1 MNLSEESL
9 TENVRRAEG
18 ALVREYG
25 GFSLFGLFQTEETAG
40 KWDVVASAPWLTT
53 GRPGIEPG
61 IELVVNGLRE
71 CLGAEDWLKIASI
84 VPLSPDTAFV
94 RTMTRLYQAEHEME
108 AAGPF
113 VSEDPHILRA
123 FIITASKRPVQAA
136 ERQAAA

>member
-1 MNLSEESL
+1 MNSSEERL

-25 GFSLFGLFQTEETAG
+25 GFLLFGLFQTEETAG

-53 GRPGIEPG
+53 GRPGIE
-61 IELVVNGLRE
+61 LVVNGLRE
-71 CLGAEDWLKIASI
+71 CLSAEDWLKIASI

-94 RTMTRLYQAEHEME
+94 RTMTRLFQAEHEME
-108 AAGPF
+108 EAGPF
-113 VSEDPHILRA
+113 VTEVLHILRV
-123 FIITASKRPVQAA
+123 FIITAGKRPVQAA